1 MPLTP
6 KHSTRK
12 HKALREFTDREDQ
25 TERFRALLRNRDP
38 KKHHV
43 LMFYGVGGVGKTRLQ
58 KELNGIHTREC
69 AFPISTSLDFED
81 ATRREAG
88 AALYSLSVSLRID
101 HKVGFPA
108 FNFAYAIY
116 HKRPRSSA

>member
-69 AFPISTSLDFED
+69 RTTVKTVPKSVIEKCTTQAGSYSPMGGGGQKV
-81 ATRREAG
+81 TRGVRMDIVM
-88 AALYSLSVSLRID
+88 LHLFLTI
-101 HKVGFPA
+101 
-108 FNFAYAIY
+108 
-116 HKRPRSSA
+116 